1 MDITQYKG
9 IYDVETG
16 WLVSYPSPYRLIT
29 IQGDN
34 MKITTHHITTI
45 DGYSGK
51 VSFKQYSKSYETRG
65 FNNFLQKVIPMQMP
79 DTVRTKAIDFLSDM
93 MIKNYAGDEKITDA
107 EEAQRVQIA
116 NMIKKNYSFKWII
129 IFRRVSKAIGNDT
142 PPADNDFSIDI
153 KNRMKWKSLK
163 DCF

>member
-1 MDITQYKG
+1 MLTGHSHAQDITQYKG

-16 WLVSYPSPYRLIT
+16 SLVSYPSPYRLIT

-116 NMIKKNYSFKWII
+116 NMIKKNYSFKWSI

-153 KNRMKWKSLK
+153 KNRMK
-163 DCF
+163 